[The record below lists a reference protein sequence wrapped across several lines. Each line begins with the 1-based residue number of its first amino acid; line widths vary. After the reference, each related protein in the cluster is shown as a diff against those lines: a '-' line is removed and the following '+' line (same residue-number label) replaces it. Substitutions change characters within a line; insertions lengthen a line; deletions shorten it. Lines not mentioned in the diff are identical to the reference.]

1 MRSESRSETFRSVFE
16 FAAKRADADGT
27 QDACDV
33 MFAGGD
39 FDIEVENTL
48 RHGVR
53 CCVIVAVI
61 DDG

>member
-1 MRSESRSETFRSVFE
+1 MRSESRREAFRGVFE

-27 QDACDV
+27 QDARDI

-53 CCVIVAVI
+53 RRVIVAVI